1 MKEYFK
7 MGVITSPHGIKGE
20 VNVFPTTDDPQHF
33 KEIKT
38 CYFKKKGEY
47 IPMTINS
54 CKFFKGMV
62 ILGFEE
68 ITDRNDTEALR
79 KTEIY
84 VDRDNAVPLKEG
96 EYYMADIIGLDV
108 YEIDAEMEEDIE
120 HFNPD
125 NTVCIGK
132 IKDYLDTPVH
142 PVILFT
148 DKEDNERMVPA
159 IHEFVKKVDLTSGR
173 VYMRLIKGM

>member
-20 VNVFPTTDDPQHF
+20 VNVYPTTDNPKHF
-33 KEIKT
+33 KNVKT
-38 CYFKKKGEY
+38 CYFKKKNEY
-47 IPMTINS
+47 IPMTISS

-68 ITDRNDTEALR
+68 ITDRNDTESLR

-84 VDRDNAVPLKEG
+84 VDRENADPLKDG

-108 YEIDAEMEEDIE
+108 YQIDTETETDVEN
-120 HFNPD
+120 FNPD
-125 NTVCIGK
+125 NTEVIGK
-132 IKDYLDTPVH
+132 IKGYLDTPAH
-142 PVILFT
+142 PVIIFM
-148 DKEDNERMVPA
+148 DKDDNERMVPA
-159 IHEFVKKVDLTSGR
+159 IHEFVKKVDLEAGR